1 MALGAFH
8 VFRENVFHGTRD
20 FAGPVSLKGNLG
32 YGVHSLHKFETAC
45 LSEAFFFRGK
55 RLGKVRKV
63 AMTARNQSFWL
74 RALLTWVAFSR
85 GVTRVT
91 NTTSHL
97 KSCAA
102 CFRRALVAAHVTMR
116 ATTMIL
122 FVALVALAF
131 PQGTHAGCLTDQAV
145 EGFFEGEVRLVA
157 AIPRSRF
164 RLSGTVAVSLR
175 RERARGDPLEA
186 SAPAQSSC
194 ATARAISPPTRAR
207 DDSGRRARVS
217 RHVFPT
223 EDPPRFR
230 FGTEPSV
237 GRAENLPP
245 GATSLPPSLEAH
257 GVS

>member
-1 MALGAFH
+1 
-8 VFRENVFHGTRD
+8 
-20 FAGPVSLKGNLG
+20 
-32 YGVHSLHKFETAC
+32 
-45 LSEAFFFRGK
+45 
-55 RLGKVRKV
+55 
-63 AMTARNQSFWL
+63 
-74 RALLTWVAFSR
+74 
-85 GVTRVT
+85 
-91 NTTSHL
+91 
-97 KSCAA
+97 
-102 CFRRALVAAHVTMR
+102 
-116 ATTMIL
+116 MIL

-145 EGFFEGEVRLVA
+145 EGFFEGLVRLVD

-164 RLSGTVAVSLR
+164 HSTVAVSLR

-237 GRAENLPP
+237 GRDENLPP
-245 GATSLPPSLEAH
+245 GPPPSLLRSRHMAFPDDPSAASL
-257 GVS
+257 VSFLPSLRRLESPPAGSPSRTAAA

>member
-1 MALGAFH
+1 M
-8 VFRENVFHGTRD
+8 
-20 FAGPVSLKGNLG
+20 
-32 YGVHSLHKFETAC
+32 
-45 LSEAFFFRGK
+45 
-55 RLGKVRKV
+55 
-63 AMTARNQSFWL
+63 
-74 RALLTWVAFSR
+74 
-85 GVTRVT
+85 T

-145 EGFFEGEVRLVA
+145 EGFFEGLVRLVD

-186 SAPAQSSC
+186 SAPAQSS
-194 ATARAISPPTRAR
+194 
-207 DDSGRRARVS
+207 
-217 RHVFPT
+217 
-223 EDPPRFR
+223 
-230 FGTEPSV
+230 
-237 GRAENLPP
+237 
-245 GATSLPPSLEAH
+245 
-257 GVS
+257 